1 MEFISS
7 FIDLENIFV
16 QFAVVLTLASLFG
29 YLVYRLKLPLVVAYL
44 LAGVSLSSLSILDP
58 HHAEIFTFLPEIGIA
73 FVLFL
78 IGMELDLR
86 EIKALGAPI
95 LISSIGQI
103 LITTLAG
110 YGLGGLLGFSTSES
124 ILMGLGLSFSSTIVI
139 IKFLTEKR
147 DLNSLYGKLSV
158 GIILVEDLVAIAV
171 LMMVSVGSSALNL
184 GLQQSLP
191 IITLIGKAIF
201 LFILTYLLSRFV
213 LDRVFNAVAR
223 SVELLF
229 LTALTW
235 CFILT
240 SAAVLLGFSVVIGAF
255 LAGVALASSPYH
267 LQIQGKVKPL
277 RDFFVALFFVY
288 LGIQAKWTDF
298 SSNLVPIFLFTVY
311 ALIAKPILFFALLGI
326 FGFRRHTLFQTGVN
340 ISQISEFSL
349 VLLLVGVQM
358 GIASQT
364 ALSVMAA
371 VAVVSII
378 FSSIMI
384 AYSKKLYEHLKPIL
398 GIFEHTSKIHFLET
412 HSESFYED
420 HIVVI
425 GAHRV
430 GGPIIDY
437 LSKTKIPLIV
447 MDFNPSVVTEYRKKG
462 INIFYGD
469 IGDPDVLDVLQLDH
483 AKLIL
488 STATDTEDNEMI
500 LAECKR
506 RRVRATII
514 LRATEKKQAEA
525 LKALGA
531 DYVILPEQVSGD
543 FLVNQLKDSWPTVR
557 FHGLS

>member
-1 MEFISS
+1 MEFLNN
-7 FIDLENIFV
+7 FINLENIFV
-16 QFAVVLTLASLFG
+16 QFAIVLSLASLFG

-58 HHAEIFTFLPEIGIA
+58 HNAEIFTFLPEIGIA

-95 LISSIGQI
+95 VLSSIGQI
-103 LITTLAG
+103 IITTLAG
-110 YGLGGLLGFSTSES
+110 YSLGGLLGFGSTES
-124 ILMGLGLSFSSTIVI
+124 VLMGLGLSFSSTIVI

-158 GIILVEDLVAIAV
+158 GIILIEDLVAIAV
-171 LMMVSVGSSALNL
+171 LMIVSVGSSTFNL

-191 IITLIGKAIF
+191 LLTLLGKAVF
-201 LFILTYLLSRFV
+201 LFIVTYLLARFV
-213 LDRVFNAVAR
+213 LERIFNAVAK

-267 LQIQGKVKPL
+267 LQIQGKIKPL

-298 SSNLVPIFLFTVY
+298 ASNLLPIVIFTSY
-311 ALIAKPILFFALLGI
+311 ALIVKPLLFISILGI

-349 VLLLVGVQM
+349 VLMLVGVQM

-364 ALSVMAA
+364 SLSVMAA

-384 AYSKKLYEHLKPIL
+384 AYARRLYEALKPYL
-398 GIFEHTSKIHFLET
+398 GIFEHSSKIHDLET
-412 HSESFYED
+412 HDELLIED

-437 LSKTKIPLIV
+437 LSKTKIPLVV
-447 MDFNPSVVTEYRKKG
+447 MDFNPTVVAHYRSKG

-469 IGDPDVLDVLQLDH
+469 IGDPDVVDVLLLDH
-483 AKLIL
+483 ARLIL
-488 STATDTEDNEMI
+488 STATDLEDNEMI

-506 RRVRATII
+506 RKVKATII
-514 LRATEKKQAEA
+514 LRANDQNQANA
-525 LKALGA
+525 LKTLGA

-543 FLVNQLKDSWPTVR
+543 FLVNQLKNTWPTVR